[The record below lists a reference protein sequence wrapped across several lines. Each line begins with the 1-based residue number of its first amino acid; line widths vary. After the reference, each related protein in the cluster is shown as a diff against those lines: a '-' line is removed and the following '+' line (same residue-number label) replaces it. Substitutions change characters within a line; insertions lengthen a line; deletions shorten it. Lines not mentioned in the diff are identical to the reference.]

1 MIKINKS
8 KFLYNNLLFVISILI
23 YVSFKLL
30 LGEANAF
37 VGITIVQ
44 AAFLLLNYDLTGSL
58 KSQFLKFILINLYIG
73 IFTYLASI
81 NVYYGLLINFLAL
94 FILAYALT
102 YDLKNSI
109 SYPFLFGYIFLS
121 IHSVELKLLP
131 IRLIALVIGSF
142 IIVLLQ
148 FIFNRNKSRKIIRD
162 NLDELSY
169 DINKKIENIFLNK
182 NEKIALSV
190 LKKNIDLIIKTIY
203 DKRDNY
209 FHLNYKDR
217 IILNMALYFERLKFD
232 LDELIHPKNDLV
244 YLRFL
249 EDLSNIIIYI
259 PSSLDS
265 NSNMANL
272 EKMLYSIIDKYK
284 ALDDTNYSLYEMLQN
299 LKTLKFSICTKN
311 QFVASKNISIPNKFQ
326 FDNVF
331 NFNFFTVKSV
341 RFSYA
346 LRVSFLISI
355 SFFAVSF
362 LGSSEGKWLPLTIFP
377 LIQPY
382 SELSSR
388 KIPVKFKGTL
398 LGIVIFA
405 MLTYIPYINP
415 YLIFVYLAFY
425 YFYIILSESILKT
438 ALLTV
443 TVLGLVSIAELSP
456 KTAELERLLFIS
468 LGILI
473 GYLGTKLILPFTL
486 NDSLRKFT
494 KNHYMLTKDIIH
506 DGFKYKLNNILITD
520 LNDKLFISK
529 LIENKI
535 LTNNA
540 ILDST
545 VIKKFIYNQ
554 RILNNDLYF
563 LMFSLNKHNAS
574 NSILLNLKENLYLS
588 YSRHSVDYYREEDLI
603 LDIKN
608 IEKIAMTKTLTNIE
622 LLIFVNTYKIIR
634 RLEISNNLLL
644 AIISILDNKT

>member
-1 MIKINKS
+1 MIKINKH

-23 YVSFKLL
+23 YVSFKIL
-30 LGEANAF
+30 LGDANAF

-44 AAFLLLNYDLTGSL
+44 SAFLLLNYDLTGSL
-58 KSQFLKFILINLYIG
+58 KTQLPKFILLNLYIG

-81 NVYYGLLINFLAL
+81 NIYYGLLINFFAL
-94 FILAYALT
+94 FILAYGLT

-131 IRLIALVIGSF
+131 IRLIALVIGAF
-142 IIVLLQ
+142 IIILLQ

-169 DINKKIENIFLNK
+169 DINKKIENIILSK
-182 NEKIALSV
+182 NDKIPLSI

-209 FHLNYKDR
+209 FHLNHKDR
-217 IILNMALYFERLKFD
+217 IILNITLYFERLKFD
-232 LDELIHPKNDLV
+232 LDELIHPKNDSI
-244 YLRFL
+244 YLAFL
-249 EDLSNIIIYI
+249 EELSNIIIYI

-265 NSNMANL
+265 KSNMINL
-272 EKMLYSIIDKYK
+272 EKMLYNIINKYK
-284 ALDDTNYSLYEMLQN
+284 VLDKNNYSLYEMLQN

-311 QFVASKNISIPNKFQ
+311 QFVIPKNISIPNKFQ

-331 NFNFFTVKSV
+331 NFNFFTIKSL

-346 LRVSFLISI
+346 LRVSLLISL
-355 SFFAVSF
+355 SFFATKF
-362 LGSSEGKWLPLTIFP
+362 IGSSEGKWLPLTIFP

-398 LGIVIFA
+398 LGILIFA
-405 MLTYIPYINP
+405 ALTYIPHVSP
-415 YLIFVYLAFY
+415 YLIFIYLICY

-438 ALLTV
+438 ALLTI
-443 TVLGLVSIAELSP
+443 TVLGLVSVAELTP
-456 KTAELERLLFIS
+456 KAAEFERLLFIS

-473 GYLGTKLILPFTL
+473 GYLGTILILPFTL
-486 NDSLRKFT
+486 NDSLKKFT

-540 ILDST
+540 ILNST

-563 LMFSLNKHNAS
+563 LMFSLNKHGAS
-574 NSILLNLKENLYLS
+574 DSILSNLKENLYLS

-603 LDIKN
+603 LDIKK
-608 IEKIAMTKTLTNIE
+608 IERIASKKNLTNTE
-622 LLIFVNTYKIIR
+622 LLIFINTYKIIR

-644 AIISILDNKT
+644 AIISTIDSKT